1 MNEYQNRFFQQ
12 SNAEYEEGKQ
22 TVREGGGKKRG
33 EKRNVT
39 LTNDNWCI
47 TLLWG
52 SLCRQQGSWDRWR
65 PIWANPQLKGAIN
78 QSLSVFMGKGCE
90 ASISLSVTV
99 KTISE
104 LTKSRTHRWG
114 GKSNAFKCTFHL
126 LEVEKG
132 KEKKTIVQHQ
142 AAGEPPSVKRCL
154 KSSHPVLSAWHILR
168 GQ

>member
-1 MNEYQNRFFQQ
+1 MKECKKQKKMNEYQNRSFQQ
-12 SNAEYEEGKQ
+12 SMRRENKLWE
-22 TVREGGGKKRG
+22 REGEKKGK
-33 EKRNVT
+33 KRNVT

-104 LTKSRTHRWG
+104 LTKSRTHTRTQRCG
-114 GKSNAFKCTFHL
+114 GKSNAFKCTFYL
-126 LEVEKG
+126 SEVEKG
-132 KEKKTIVQHQ
+132 KEKKGLWNIRLQLNPLLLNDV
-142 AAGEPPSVKRCL
+142 
-154 KSSHPVLSAWHILR
+154 
-168 GQ
+168 